1 MTIPNFRS
9 NEALYTV
16 TFRDPQARK
25 HLITWAAGANR
36 GSQARVE
43 ENRMYIYD
51 QTTLS
56 TFMVTWTHG
65 WNLVNIWDN
74 WAKRHVIL

>member
-1 MTIPNFRS
+1 MTIPNFRA
-9 NEALYTV
+9 NEVLYTV

-25 HLITWAAGANR
+25 HLSTWATANR
-36 GSQARVE
+36 NSQTRVD

-51 QTTLS
+51 QNTLS

-65 WNLVNIWDN
+65 WTQLNIWDN
-74 WAKRHVIL
+74 WAKRHISL